1 MTWAVIFA
9 MSREGWSIMFL
20 AAFIAGVIRGI
31 LDEIERG

>member
-9 MSREGWSIMFL
+9 MSREGWSAMFWV
-20 AAFIAGVIRGI
+20 AFIVGVIRGI